1 MVKTIKPQDLAA
13 AVENALRSYNKVVA
27 EEIKKEAVETADLCV
42 QDIQAK
48 APRHTGKYRRG
59 WKAKTLFESE
69 DDIRIAVY
77 NQTAPQLTHLLEYGH
92 AKQNGGRVEGRAHI
106 APAEQKAAKRLE
118 SKAKVVVKQ
127 RG

>member
-1 MVKTIKPQDLAA
+1 MAKTIKAKDLAVA
-13 AVENALRSYNKVVA
+13 IENELRNYNKAVA
-27 EEIKKEAVETADLCV
+27 EGIQLAAREAADACV
-42 QDIQAK
+42 QDIRAK

-59 WKAKTLFESE
+59 WKVKVLFESE

-92 AKQNGGRVEGRAHI
+92 AKQNGGRVEGKAHI
-106 APAEQKAAKRLE
+106 ASAEQKAAKRLE
-118 SKAKVVVKQ
+118 SRAKVVVRQ

>member
-1 MVKTIKPQDLAA
+1 MRARYPGQSAQT
-13 AVENALRSYNKVVA
+13 Y
-27 EEIKKEAVETADLCV
+27 
-42 QDIQAK
+42 
-48 APRHTGKYRRG
+48 GKIPRG

-69 DDIRIAVY
+69 DDIRITVY

-118 SKAKVVVKQ
+118 SKTKVVVKQ

>member
-13 AVENALRSYNKVVA
+13 AAENALRSYNKVVA

-77 NQTAPQLTHLLEYGH
+77 NQTAPQLTHLLEHGH
-92 AKQNGGRVEGRAHI
+92 AKQNGGRVEGKAHI
-106 APAEQKAAKRLE
+106 APAEQRAAKRLE
-118 SKAKVVVKQ
+118 SRAKVVVKQ